1 MPPRKVLHSWKEIA
15 AYLGVSVRSAQ
26 RWETCGLPI
35 HRQGTGTKARPFA
48 YADEVKRWQAT
59 TAIHVIE
66 VGASPPA
73 EPVESRR
80 KWWLAGGSL
89 AVLVVAAI
97 VWLGGLLPMFRVPHG
112 WTLEGSRLKVVDAR
126 DRFCWDR
133 QFPPLNRFYDDWAQD
148 KVVVADIDG
157 DGRTEVLVNYLPEPA
172 ATGGSLMCFE
182 QNGKLRWQ
190 VRYGGSKTFGDRT
203 FDASYCG
210 RFVRPVRLGG
220 RLLLLTVANHHLWY
234 PSQVALLDP
243 RNGRVVE
250 QYWHP
255 GAIRHYVLQ
264 DLDWDGREELLLAGV
279 NNPGSGLGHGA
290 LAVLK
295 LPFSRAGHPAPT
307 AGDPLPPLCGGGEW
321 AYLMFP
327 TPDVDAI
334 MGILPAVT
342 QLTVDPGGQIRVHV
356 PLPEGGGTIYSIGF
370 DLRLQEFR
378 FSDNFIPMHERYY
391 RQRLLDHALSPA
403 ETASFG
409 TVISLAAA
417 PDGNSPELTR
427 RWKF

>member
-1 MPPRKVLHSWKEIA
+1 VLQSWKEIA
-15 AYLGVSVRSAQ
+15 TYLGVSVRSAQ
-26 RWETCGLPI
+26 RWETSGLPV
-35 HRQGTGTKARPFA
+35 HRQGTGTKARTFA
-48 YADEVKRWQAT
+48 YADELRRWRAT
-59 TAIHVIE
+59 TSIHVLE
-66 VGASPPA
+66 ASTSGPQTSEPPA
-73 EPVESRR
+73 PVERR
-80 KWWLAGGSL
+80 WRGWLTAGAL
-89 AVLVVAAI
+89 ALMALAAI
-97 VWLGGLLPMFRVPHG
+97 VWLAGLLPMSRVPHG
-112 WTLEGSRLKVVDAR
+112 WTLEGSRLRVVDSR
-126 DRFCWDR
+126 DRFCWDK
-133 QFPPLNRFYDDWAQD
+133 QLPPFNQIYDDWAQD

-157 DGRTEVLVNYLPEPA
+157 DGRTEVLFNYLPEPA

-190 VRYGGSKTFGDRT
+190 QRFGGPKTFGDRT

-210 RFVRPVRLGG
+210 RFVRPVRVGG
-220 RLLLLTVANHHLWY
+220 RLLLLTVANHHIWY

-255 GAIRHYVLQ
+255 GAIYRYVLH
-264 DLDWDGREELLLAGV
+264 DLDRDGHDELLLAGV
-279 NNPGSGLGHGA
+279 NNPGNGLGHAA

-295 LPFSRAGHPAPT
+295 LPFSGAPHRAPAPD
-307 AGDPLPPLCGGGEW
+307 DPLPPLSGGGEW

-334 MGILPAVT
+334 MGVLPAVAL
-342 QLTVDPGGQIRVHV
+342 LTVDPGGQIRVQV
-356 PLPEGGGTIYSIGF
+356 PLPEGGGAIYSLGF

-378 FSDNFIPMHERYY
+378 FSDNFIPMHERYH

-403 ETASFG
+403 ETASLG

>member
-1 MPPRKVLHSWKEIA
+1 
-15 AYLGVSVRSAQ
+15 
-26 RWETCGLPI
+26 
-35 HRQGTGTKARPFA
+35 
-48 YADEVKRWQAT
+48 
-59 TAIHVIE
+59 
-66 VGASPPA
+66 
-73 EPVESRR
+73 
-80 KWWLAGGSL
+80 
-89 AVLVVAAI
+89 
-97 VWLGGLLPMFRVPHG
+97 
-112 WTLEGSRLKVVDAR
+112 
-126 DRFCWDR
+126 
-133 QFPPLNRFYDDWAQD
+133 
-148 KVVVADIDG
+148 
-157 DGRTEVLVNYLPEPA
+157 
-172 ATGGSLMCFE
+172 
-182 QNGKLRWQ
+182 
-190 VRYGGSKTFGDRT
+190 
-203 FDASYCG
+203 
-210 RFVRPVRLGG
+210 VRLGG